1 MQKTKS
7 TARSKASKPGKAPPR
22 PILAGLQARELACH
36 VVAAV
41 LDKGRTLDEAL
52 GTAME
57 RAEAQ
62 DLSAK
67 DKAFARS
74 ICTTVLRRQG
84 QLEAIVGAFIERPL
98 PDQRGNLTPI
108 LLSAAAQ
115 LVFLDVPPHAVI
127 NLAVEQVRRDR
138 RAQRFDKLSNAVLR
152 RVSERG
158 AEIASTQ
165 DAARLNTPDWL
176 WQRWAAAYG
185 EAAAR
190 EIATASLREAPLD
203 ISVKD
208 NSAGPHWAEQLGGTL
223 LPSGSIRLAA
233 GGRIEELPGF
243 AEGAWWVQ
251 DAAAALPAKL
261 FGNVEGQRIADLCA
275 APGGKTAELAAA
287 GARVTA
293 VDSSGQRLA
302 RLKANL
308 ERLQLEAQVIH
319 ADASDWQPS
328 EPFDGVL
335 LDAPC
340 SATGTIRRHP
350 DILRLKQPGDI
361 DRLGELQARLLQ
373 NAARM
378 VKPGGLLVYC
388 TCSLE
393 PEEGAH
399 QVEKLLARGSFERV
413 PIAADEIGADPG
425 WISPAGDLRTLP
437 FHLPQ
442 SAEGMSGMDGFYAA
456 RLRRKN

>member
-1 MQKTKS
+1 M
-7 TARSKASKPGKAPPR
+7 
-22 PILAGLQARELACH
+22 ACH

-41 LDKGRTLDEAL
+41 LHKGRTLDEAL
-52 GTAME
+52 AAAMD

-62 DLSAK
+62 ELSSK

-74 ICTTVLRRQG
+74 ICTTVLRRHG

-98 PDQRGNLTPI
+98 PEERGNLTPI

-127 NLAVEQVRRDR
+127 NLAVEQVRRDH
-138 RAQRFDKLSNAVLR
+138 RARRFDKLSNAVLR

-165 DAARLNTPDWL
+165 DAERLNTPQWL
-176 WQRWAAAYG
+176 WERWATTYG
-185 EAAAR
+185 ETTAR
-190 EIATASLREAPLD
+190 DIATASLKEAALD
-203 ISVKD
+203 ISVKE
-208 NSAGPHWAEQLGGTL
+208 NAAHWAEQLGGVL
-223 LPSGSIRLAA
+223 LPTGSIRLAS
-233 GGRIEELPGF
+233 GGRIEDLTGF
-243 AEGAWWVQ
+243 ADGAWWVQ

-261 FGNVEGQRIADLCA
+261 FGRVEGQRIADLCA
-275 APGGKTAELAAA
+275 APGGKTAELVSA

-308 ERLQLEAQVIH
+308 ERLRLEADVIH
-319 ADASDWQPS
+319 DDVSEWRAS
-328 EPFDGVL
+328 EPFDAVL

-350 DILRLKQPGDI
+350 DILRLKQPGDLQ
-361 DRLGELQARLLQ
+361 RLGELQARLLQ
-373 NAARM
+373 NAARV

-393 PEEGAH
+393 PEEGTH
-399 QVEKLLARGSFERV
+399 QVDNLLARGAFERV
-413 PIAADEIGADPG
+413 PITPDEIGADAS
-425 WISPAGDLRTLP
+425 WISAEGDLRTLP
-437 FHLPQ
+437 FHLPLPT
-442 SAEGMSGMDGFYAA
+442 EGMSGMDGFYAA
-456 RLRRKN
+456 RLRRKG